1 VSRALSIEEPE
12 EQHRD
17 HSTVKP
23 KGKVLPPNVEE
34 EIVLRPLHQNLFAKQ
49 GSASVRNSEHER
61 ASERIST
68 RARGEGKL
76 TEVQLPP
83 RVSQSVPPSLARIP
97 LDPPTPSLLEDF
109 IPKRVGQVTHFIV
122 DRVREVA
129 NIAAAKSLSTFER
142 AFQEGSEIDYDPAP
156 VQEQERGRRPLR
168 QIPSSSSSSRDTVL
182 RISSP

>member
-17 HSTVKP
+17 HATVKP

-34 EIVLRPLHQNLFAKQ
+34 ERPLRQTLFAKQ
-49 GSASVRNSEHER
+49 GSASVRNSKQER

-76 TEVQLPP
+76 TEAQLPP

-97 LDPPTPSLLEDF
+97 FEPPPTLGVTTPSLLEDF
-109 IPKRVGQVTHFIV
+109 HSWHKPLVP
-122 DRVREVA
+122 VR
-129 NIAAAKSLSTFER
+129 IA
-142 AFQEGSEIDYDPAP
+142 
-156 VQEQERGRRPLR
+156 
-168 QIPSSSSSSRDTVL
+168 
-182 RISSP
+182 